1 MDKNLTKLIISLMVS
16 AKLIREMS
24 DKIFTRS
31 FYNYHLK
38 IIISYIFDH
47 EVDLSLRMVHRE
59 DQMYSTIFMIKSL
72 TLVKDKLQ
80 DVQISDKVGQ
90 EVGEGLHRPVPF
102 LEYAV
107 NSDTFRSRITQIRKI
122 LSQLF
127 RCVCLVER
135 VPLDVSSVDIVTKIP
150 SL

>member
-1 MDKNLTKLIISLMVS
+1 MNLTKLIISLMVS

-80 DVQISDKVGQ
+80 GVQISDKVGQ

-107 NSDTFRSRITQIRKI
+107 NSDTFWSRITQIRKI

-135 VPLDVSSVDIVTKIP
+135 VHLDVSSVDIVTKIP